1 MRKATKTGDPA
12 PSNIV
17 RNPTKK
23 RGRPKKETSAHKAMA
38 GLCGA
43 RNGADMLSAVLHGMP
58 KDLQAEL
65 LPLADRKEV
74 SVTVLAYV
82 ARFPP
87 DQQHPLLGQNGQRKK
102 RNRNREGRTA
112 DRTDEG
118 ALDGRGEHDGRGG
131 RRRGGGKRR
140 IPQNR
145 CLIRGIGA
153 EGKKGSMRQ
162 VEHAAGRKNQGQP
175 YRRQRIFYARQQPD
189 YRDLKRRLHGA
200 DRFGYAGG
208 AGISRADPRAKP
220 AGMSSAELTANIRS
234 MGTPATAT
242 SDGIRRV
249 REGRRPTAAYC
260 PC

>member
-87 DQQHPLLGQNGQRKK
+87 DQQREMFEVLRPLGARGAK
-102 RNRNREGRTA
+102 RYVECLTRPPSAMQMGHRIARWAVREFPSLTF
-112 DRTDEG
+112 DD
-118 ALDGRGEHDGRGG
+118 
-131 RRRGGGKRR
+131 
-140 IPQNR
+140 I
-145 CLIRGIGA
+145 
-153 EGKKGSMRQ
+153 
-162 VEHAAGRKNQGQP
+162 AAGLRKALVYLEA
-175 YRRQRIFYARQQPD
+175 YRVA
-189 YRDLKRRLHGA
+189 
-200 DRFGYAGG
+200 
-208 AGISRADPRAKP
+208 
-220 AGMSSAELTANIRS
+220 SASQEAE
-234 MGTPATAT
+234 
-242 SDGIRRV
+242 DK
-249 REGRRPTAAYC
+249 
-260 PC
+260 